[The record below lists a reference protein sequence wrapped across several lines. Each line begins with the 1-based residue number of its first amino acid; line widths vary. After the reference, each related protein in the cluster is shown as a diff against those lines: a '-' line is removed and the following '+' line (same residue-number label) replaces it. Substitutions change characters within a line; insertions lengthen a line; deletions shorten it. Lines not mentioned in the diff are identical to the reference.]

1 MADPSNPFKPAEKK
15 MPKRQQLMMPTA
27 KNVAQDRKKR
37 QGALRKAETSEP
49 APGEPKEKEEDNP
62 QSGEEFEVEAE
73 ELEQT
78 GEPAEQPEE
87 QEQPNEQ
94 EQSEE
99 RGSQW
104 EEAEEQEQPGE
115 PEERSLSQDEFG
127 MESNPSKKART
138 WRSDIVEI
146 VDEAEEAEEP
156 VPKRQR
162 SQPPATVQKRQR
174 PQPPARPP
182 TETERKSAMLSELS
196 ESDRK
201 LVDKYQKDLM
211 TRMAARDGNSWPEA
225 ERKRVQPSARP
236 PTKAERKH
244 PRPSARPPTGS
255 QQVGGQR
262 PKSVKRVLRA
272 GKKGT
277 HAEEAEETEE
287 QEESW
292 PEEPQKKVS
301 KRESPKPALVPPSQE
316 KVKQFGVEA
325 DEAEQPEEQKEHQKS
340 QTADKTG
347 GDSWRETLAKI
358 AAIKLSSKGREAL
371 AKIAAKKRSQSKP
384 GSAAKPAQPRP
395 LTAYTWNPEVCQRKP
410 VIVGARPGFRKCE
423 TVLPAIQARGYKK
436 LEEVPR
442 RA

>member
-1 MADPSNPFKPAEKK
+1 MADPSNPFKPPENFKPAEKK
-15 MPKRQQLMMPTA
+15 MPKRVQLMMPTA

-127 MESNPSKKART
+127 MEDNPSKKART

-162 SQPPATVQKRQR
+162 SQPPATVPKRQR

-201 LVDKYQKDLM
+201 RFDKYQKDLM
-211 TRMAARDGNSWPEA
+211 TRMAAKDGNSWPEA

-236 PTKAERKH
+236 STKAERKH

-262 PKSVKRVLRA
+262 RVLRA
-272 GKKGT
+272 GQKGT
-277 HAEEAEETEE
+277 HPVDAEETEE
-287 QEESW
+287 
-292 PEEPQKKVS
+292 KVS
-301 KRESPKPALVPPSQE
+301 KRESPKPALVQPLP
-316 KVKQFGVEA
+316 KVK
-325 DEAEQPEEQKEHQKS
+325 
-340 QTADKTG
+340 
-347 GDSWRETLAKI
+347 
-358 AAIKLSSKGREAL
+358 LSRKGREAL

-384 GSAAKPAQPRP
+384 GSAAKPAQARP
-395 LTAYTWNPEVCQRKP
+395 LTVYTWNPKGSQRRP
-410 VIVGARPGFRKCE
+410 VIVGARPGFPKFE